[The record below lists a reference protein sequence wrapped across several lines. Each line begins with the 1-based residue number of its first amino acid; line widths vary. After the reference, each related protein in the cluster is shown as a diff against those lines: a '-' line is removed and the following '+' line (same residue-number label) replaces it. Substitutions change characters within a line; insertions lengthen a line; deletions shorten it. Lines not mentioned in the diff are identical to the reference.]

1 MTQREVPIV
10 VLLDLS
16 SRAME
21 EAEVIERIPD
31 RPLKVKVLR
40 ASRHIEVSRADGS
53 PETPA
58 EWSACASGVIE
69 LAREAS
75 VVAAKIARSGDAA
88 RLWIAGTTG
97 LPVFFHLGHEL
108 SSWSTA
114 VTILHREQD
123 GTCRRFALDQ
133 APSGSYFPTPVEEI
147 GPETDSGGHG
157 LVVSVGRQVLR
168 EQIEKYGTKANER
181 IARVTTLHTGAWL
194 TEEMFAAAA
203 REVTAAM
210 RGLPS
215 KPATIFL
222 ACPTPL
228 AFVAG
233 RSVNPNVVPRIRI
246 PTFRPPDYYPAVDLP
261 VKFVAAAVPTARRTV
276 LFLAANPHD
285 SAPLAVKHE
294 RDAIQHAIRD
304 VKNGGRR
311 IRFVPAMNVDPD
323 ELIDHLN
330 QYTPDV
336 VHFSGHGG
344 DGSISLETELGANA
358 PVASSTFARVLARE
372 TRHPIKAVYLNACK
386 SKDFVADLLP
396 HVSCVVTTSDDI
408 DDDAAREFSTV
419 FYRDLA
425 LGRTFRTAFD
435 GAKDRLVMKDI
446 PDHEIVTITFAPG
459 VDPETLS
466 L

>member
-1 MTQREVPIV
+1 MKRREVPV
-10 VLLDLS
+10 VLLLDLS
-16 SRAME
+16 PRAME
-21 EAEVIERIPD
+21 EAEVVERIPG
-31 RPLKVKVLR
+31 RPRKVKVLR
-40 ASRHIEVSRADGS
+40 ASRYIKVSRADGS

-58 EWSACASGVIE
+58 EWTACARGVIE

-75 VVAAKIARSGDAA
+75 AAMAKIVRSGDAA

-97 LPVFFHLGHEL
+97 LPVFFHLGHAL

-123 GTCRRFALDQ
+123 GTYHRFALDQ
-133 APSGSYFPTPVEEI
+133 APSGSYFGAPVEEI
-147 GPETDSGGHG
+147 GPVPGGEPG
-157 LVVSVGRQVLR
+157 LVVSVVKQVSR
-168 EQIEKYGTKANER
+168 AQVEDYQARVNER
-181 IARVTTLHTGAWL
+181 IAPVATLHTDAWL
-194 TEEMFAAAA
+194 TEETFGAAA
-203 REVTAAM
+203 REIEAAV

-246 PTFRPPDYYPAVDLP
+246 PTYRPPDYYPAVDLP
-261 VKFVAAAVPTARRTV
+261 LKFVVASVPTTRHTV
-276 LFLAANPHD
+276 LFLAANPHG
-285 SAPLAVKHE
+285 SAPLAVKRE
-294 RDAIQHAIRD
+294 REAIRHAIGDAKHGR
-304 VKNGGRR
+304 RR
-311 IRFVPAMNVDPD
+311 IRFVPRMNVDPD
-323 ELIDHLN
+323 ELVDHLHR
-330 QYTPDV
+330 YAPDV

-344 DGSISLETELGANA
+344 AGSISLETDMGARA
-358 PVASSTFARVLARE
+358 LVTPSTFARVLARE
-372 TRHPIKAVYLNACK
+372 TRHPIKAVYLNVCE

-396 HVSCVVTTSDDI
+396 HVSCVVTTSDVI
-408 DDDAAREFSTV
+408 DDDAACEFSTV

-425 LGRTFRTAFD
+425 LGRTFRAAFD

-446 PDHEIVTITFAPG
+446 PDHEIVTITFASD

>member
-1 MTQREVPIV
+1 MRRREVPV
-10 VLLDLS
+10 VLLLDLS
-16 SRAME
+16 PRAME
-21 EAEVIERIPD
+21 EAEVVERIPG

-40 ASRHIEVSRADGS
+40 ASRHIKVSREDGS

-58 EWSACASGVIE
+58 EWTACARGVIE

-75 VVAAKIARSGDAA
+75 AATAKIARSGDAA
-88 RLWIAGTTG
+88 RLWIAGTAG
-97 LPVFFHLGHEL
+97 LPVFFHLGHAL
-108 SSWSTA
+108 SSWSTP

-123 GTCRRFALDQ
+123 GTCRRFTLDR
-133 APSGSYFPTPVEEI
+133 APSGSYFAAPVEEI
-147 GPETDSGGHG
+147 GPVTDGGPG
-157 LVVSVGRQVLR
+157 LVVSVVKQVSHA
-168 EQIEKYGTKANER
+168 QIEDYQTRVDER
-181 IARVTTLHTGAWL
+181 IAPVATLHTDAWL
-194 TEEMFAAAA
+194 TEETFGAAA
-203 REVTAAM
+203 REIAAAV

-246 PTFRPPDYYPAVDLP
+246 PAFRPPAYYPAVDLP
-261 VKFVAAAVPTARRTV
+261 VKFVVAAVPTTRRTV
-276 LFLAANPHD
+276 LFLAANPHG
-285 SAPLAVKHE
+285 SAPLAVKRE
-294 RDAIQHAIRD
+294 SKAIRHAIGD
-304 VKNGGRR
+304 AKHGHRR
-311 IRFVPAMNVDPD
+311 IRFVPKMNVDPD

-330 QYTPDV
+330 QYAPDV

-344 DGSISLETELGANA
+344 SGSISLETDMGAKA
-358 PVASSTFARVLARE
+358 LVTPSTFARVLARE
-372 TRHPIKAVYLNACK
+372 TRHPIKAVYLNACE

-396 HVSCVVTTSDDI
+396 HVSCVVTTSDVI
-408 DDDAAREFSTV
+408 DDDAACEFSTV

-425 LGRTFRTAFD
+425 LGRTFRDAFD

-446 PDHEIVTITFAPG
+446 PDHEIVTITFASE

>member
-1 MTQREVPIV
+1 MRRQEVPIV
-10 VLLDLS
+10 LLLDLS
-16 SRAME
+16 PRAME
-21 EAEVIERIPD
+21 EAEVVAHIPD

-40 ASRHIEVSRADGS
+40 ASRYFKVSRPDGS

-58 EWSACASGVIE
+58 EWTACIRGVIA

-75 VVAAKIARSGDAA
+75 TAAAKIARAGDAA

-108 SSWSTA
+108 SSWSTP

-123 GTCRRFALDQ
+123 GTTRHFPLDQ
-133 APSGSYFPTPVEEI
+133 APSGSYFAAPVEEI
-147 GPETDSGGHG
+147 GPVTDGTLG
-157 LVVSVGRQVLR
+157 LVISVVRQVLR
-168 EQIEKYGTKANER
+168 TQIEEYQTKVGEQISP
-181 IARVTTLHTGAWL
+181 VTTLHTAAWL
-194 TEEMFAAAA
+194 TEETFGAAA
-203 REVTAAM
+203 RQISDAM
-210 RGLPS
+210 RGLPP

-261 VKFVAAAVPTARRTV
+261 VKFVAEVVPTKRRTV
-276 LFLAANPHD
+276 LFLAANPHG
-285 SAPLAVKHE
+285 SVPLAVKRE
-294 RDAIQHAIRD
+294 SKAIRHAIGD
-304 VKNGGRR
+304 VKHGRSR
-311 IRFVPAMNVDPD
+311 IRFEPKMNVDPD
-323 ELIDHLN
+323 ELVEYLN
-330 QYTPDV
+330 QYAPDV

-344 DGSISLETELGANA
+344 SGGISLETDMGAKA
-358 PVASSTFARVLARE
+358 LITPSTFARVLARE
-372 TRHPIKAVYLNACK
+372 TRHPIKAVYLNACE
-386 SKDFVADLLP
+386 SKDFVPDLLP
-396 HVSCVVTTSDDI
+396 HVSCVVTNIDVI

-425 LGRTFRTAFD
+425 LGRTFREAFE
-435 GAKDRLVMKDI
+435 GAKDRLAMKDI
-446 PDHEIVTITFAPG
+446 PDHDIVTIDFAPG